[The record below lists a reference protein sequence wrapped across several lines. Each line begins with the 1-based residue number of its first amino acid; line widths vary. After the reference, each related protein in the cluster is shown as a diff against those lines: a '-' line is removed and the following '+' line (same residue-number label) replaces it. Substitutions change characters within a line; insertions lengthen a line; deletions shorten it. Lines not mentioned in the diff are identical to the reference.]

1 MHTRQRLNHPP
12 PTTPPAPAG
21 TASDPSTRRTETANV
36 TELAEQLRITPTPE
50 PPPWHRT
57 DAAKRLV
64 RQAIVLAV
72 VLAAW
77 WLFST
82 SDLAR
87 VGDIPSPW
95 QTLVR
100 LLELL
105 TTGTYWLSLA
115 STLGGMAMGLGI
127 AILVGVPVGLAI
139 GFSRFAT
146 DSSRFVIDFLR
157 TIPPVALIPLTLLV
171 FGPLRPMQVTLVAI
185 GVVWPLLIQSTYAA
199 QQVEPVLRQV
209 TRSFRLNRMEAIRF
223 VFAPSALPFL
233 WTGLRVAATV
243 ALLISITA
251 EYLGGIKGIGFELNQ
266 GLLDAR
272 GDTVF
277 AYVIT
282 AGALGAGLN
291 AGLVSLQRRI
301 LFWHPSERA
310 RSR

>member
-1 MHTRQRLNHPP
+1 MQTRQRLNHPP
-12 PTTPPAPAG
+12 PAAPESGAYD
-21 TASDPSTRRTETANV
+21 ASVLRTDTANV
-36 TELAEQLRITPTPE
+36 SGLAEKLRITPTPE
-50 PPPWHRT
+50 PPAWHRT
-57 DAAKRLV
+57 GAGRRLL
-64 RQAIVLAV
+64 RQTLILGVT
-72 VLAAW
+72 LAAW
-77 WLFST
+77 WIFSGT
-82 SDLAR
+82 GMAR

-95 QTLVR
+95 ETLVR
-100 LLELL
+100 LVELVF
-105 TTGTYWLSLA
+105 TGTYWVSIA
-115 STLGGMAMGLGI
+115 STLGGMFLGLAI
-127 AILVGVPVGLAI
+127 AALVGVPVGLAI

-171 FGPLRPMQVTLVAI
+171 FGPLRPMQVTLVVI

-209 TRSFRLNRMEAIRF
+209 TRSFRLSRLEAIRF

-251 EYLGGIKGIGFELNQ
+251 EYLGGIKGLGYELYQ

-291 AGLVSLQRRI
+291 GGLVALQRRI

>member
-1 MHTRQRLNHPP
+1 MTVDTRQGLNHSP
-12 PTTPPAPAG
+12 PPAPDDAPIDSA
-21 TASDPSTRRTETANV
+21 TLHTDTANV
-36 TELAEQLRITPTPE
+36 SVLAEKLNITPTPE
-50 PPPWHRT
+50 PPAWHRSG
-57 DAAKRLV
+57 AAKRLT

-72 VLAAW
+72 VLAGW

-82 SDLAR
+82 SDRAR

-95 QTLVR
+95 ETLIR
-100 LLELL
+100 LMELL
-105 TTGTYWLSLA
+105 VTATFWSSLGA
-115 STLGGMAMGLGI
+115 TLGGLAMGLGI
-127 AILVGVPVGLAI
+127 AIIIGVPVGLAI

-157 TIPPVALIPLTLLV
+157 TIPPVALIPLTLLI
-171 FGPLRPMQVTLVAI
+171 FGPLRPMQVTLIVI
-185 GVVWPLLIQSTYAA
+185 GVVWPLLIQATYAA

-209 TRSFRLNRMEAIRF
+209 TRSFRLTRLEAIRF

-282 AGALGAGLN
+282 AGVLGAALN
-291 AGLVSLQRRI
+291 GGLVALQRRI